1 MSAKPPLRLAILISG
16 RGSNMTAIVRACL
29 AGTIAARPVIVI
41 ADRPQAAGLASAA
54 SLGVAT
60 ATVAAGVGAPIEQQL
75 GETLAAAQPDFVA
88 LAGFMRV
95 LSAAFVA
102 RCAGRMLNIHPSL
115 LPAYR
120 GPAHAPARPGRRRA
134 RARRER
140 ALRDRR
146 LDGGPVV
153 LQSTLAV
160 QPGDTAATL
169 AARVQATEHII
180 YPRALGWFAQG
191 RLAWHDDAAWLD
203 GQRLEA
209 PVVEDFGAASPRLI
223 AAAQRRARTA
233 AARVRRVVGCG
244 ALAGALSQ
252 PVSPPPPSSSPSR
265 RATPGSGMA

>member
-1 MSAKPPLRLAILISG
+1 MSAKPPLRLAVLISG
-16 RGSNMTAIVRACL
+16 RGSNMTAIVRGCL
-29 AGTIAARPVIVI
+29 AGAIAARPVIVI

-60 ATVAAGVGAPIEQQL
+60 ATVAAGTGAGAPFEQRL

-102 RCAGRMLNIHPSL
+102 RYAGRMLNIHPSL

-120 GPAHAPARPGRRRA
+120 GLHTHRRVLA
-134 RARRER
+134 AGER
-140 ALRDRR
+140 VHGASVHFVTAE

-191 RLAWHDDAAWLD
+191 RLAWHDNAAWLD

-209 PVVEDFGAASPRLI
+209 PVVEDFGAA
-223 AAAQRRARTA
+223 
-233 AARVRRVVGCG
+233 VRG
-244 ALAGALSQ
+244 
-252 PVSPPPPSSSPSR
+252 
-265 RATPGSGMA
+265 